1 MTLARLLPCL
11 VAAAIGLVSAGPC
24 LAQISTFQ
32 TPTSSPAPKR
42 MAETA
47 APESVSLLFAL
58 HAGGAALQGRT
69 LVLSGVAPS
78 IVVFADRPIRAAGH
92 ARTARLLDAWR
103 SGSEVGF
110 DKVPPN
116 ATVSVLDKA
125 RGELAT
131 VVVALRAPRLDGD
144 RLTFEVD
151 RLGGDLAGANGP
163 ASVFIETV
171 NVPLARLT
179 SRNGGWYVGS
189 R

>member
-1 MTLARLLPCL
+1 MTLIRLFSGLIAASL
-11 VAAAIGLVSAGPC
+11 GLAAASPSF
-24 LAQISTFQ
+24 AQSST
-32 TPTSSPAPKR
+32 TPPAPKR
-42 MAETA
+42 MAETG
-47 APESVSLLFAL
+47 APESVALLFAL
-58 HAGGAALQGRT
+58 HAGGATLQGTT

-92 ARTARLLDAWR
+92 ARTSRLMDAWR
-103 SGSEVGF
+103 PGSEVGF

-125 RGELAT
+125 KGELAT
-131 VVVALRAPRLDGD
+131 IVVALRAPRLDGD

-163 ASVFIETV
+163 AAVFIETV
-171 NVPLARLT
+171 NVPLAKLT

-189 R
+189 Q